1 MSKEFRFFAY
11 LLESYA
17 AHKGLTASEVL
28 QLLDE
33 KGPTDFV
40 YSMYELYHVEAYC
53 HRQAGVVKKI
63 NFQAGMIPRFFVF
76 ICNVYYGVNCK
87 NNQNISRNL

>member
-33 KGPTDFV
+33 KGKTDFV
-40 YSMYELYHVEAYC
+40 YSMHELYHVEAIEN
-53 HRQAGVVKKI
+53 AFMDLDSLIATGKP
-63 NFQAGMIPRFFVF
+63 AW
-76 ICNVYYGVNCK
+76 
-87 NNQNISRNL
+87 

>member
-1 MSKEFRFFAY
+1 VSKEFRFFAY

-33 KGPTDFV
+33 KGQTDFV
-40 YSMYELYHVEAYC
+40 YSMYELYHVEAIEN
-53 HRQAGVVKKI
+53 AFMDLDSLIATGKP
-63 NFQAGMIPRFFVF
+63 AW
-76 ICNVYYGVNCK
+76 
-87 NNQNISRNL
+87 